1 MKNWIVQGF
10 VWALIMCLLLD
21 VVFPLM
27 SEETLKPLRII
38 IGFVVWCIF
47 GLGFS
52 YYNHRK
58 NKGPKKQIDG

>member
-10 VWALIMCLLLD
+10 VWASIMFLLLD

-38 IGFVVWCIF
+38 IGFVIWCIV

-52 YYNHRK
+52 YYNHKK
-58 NKGPKKQIDG
+58 NKGPKKQING